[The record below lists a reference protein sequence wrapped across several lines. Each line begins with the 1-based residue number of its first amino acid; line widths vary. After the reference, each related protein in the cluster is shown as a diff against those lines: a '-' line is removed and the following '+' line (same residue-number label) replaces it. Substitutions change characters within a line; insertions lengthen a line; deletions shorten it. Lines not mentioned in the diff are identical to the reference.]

1 MNIFNLIESLDN
13 KDSKLKEHTDL
24 SNRREVFRSLGEF
37 GKKLA
42 LGTFTVGAA
51 TVASSQKA
59 MASHNSAVVDVL
71 NFALLL
77 EHLEADFYE
86 MALDSGVIPSG
97 TQPIF
102 MQIGK
107 HERQHVNFLM
117 KTISAL
123 GGMPIEKPGFDF
135 TAKGMFM
142 PFSNYG
148 QFLSLA
154 QAFEDT
160 GVRAYKGQAGNL
172 IGYDEVLTA
181 ALQIHSVEARHA
193 ARVRRL
199 RGVQSWY
206 LRTAN
211 DRNVEAVYAGET
223 PENNVMQG
231 GVDLTM
237 IVSDPMISRT
247 DVEESFDEPLTREEV
262 TAIASLFIVA

>member
-13 KDSKLKEHTDL
+13 KDAKLKEHTDL
-24 SNRREVFRSLGEF
+24 SNRRDVFRSLGDF

-51 TVASSQKA
+51 TVASSKKA
-59 MASHNSAVVDVL
+59 MAQGGSGVVDVL

-77 EHLEADFYE
+77 EHLEADFYQ

-97 TQPIF
+97 TPERVF

-107 HERQHVNFLM
+107 HERQHVDFLM
-117 KTISAL
+117 KTINAL
-123 GGMPIEKPGFDF
+123 GGMPIQKPGFDF
-135 TAKGMFM
+135 TAGGMFM
-142 PFSNYG
+142 PFTNYG

-160 GVRAYKGQAGNL
+160 GVRAYKGQAANL
-172 IGYDEVLTA
+172 MSNDAVLTA

-199 RGVQSWY
+199 RGVQSWH
-206 LRTAN
+206 LRTER
-211 DRNVEAVYAGET
+211 DRNVAAVYAGED
-223 PENNVMQG
+223 NVMQG

-237 IVSDPMISRT
+237 IVRDPMISRE
-247 DVEESFDEPLTREEV
+247 DIAESFDEPLTRAEV
-262 TAIASLFIVA
+262 TAIASMFIVS